1 MLTYQIIK
9 VSNIRKFFT
18 DKIKLGRRRIDE
30 SRIVDDLI
38 GLMLVVDNGFIGKLK
53 LFGKYDVKY
62 SNIFDAYFTL
72 NEKPNKPYR
81 FLIENDVFNVSAL
94 KDITGIMS
102 KNVTIQNKN
111 EELRKK
117 EENNKKMEKKYGSV
131 SEKPTIRLGGG
142 TSSTGDIEHRPFVQQ
157 KISSVNE
164 LPPVPPPNRKATP
177 TNSQLAQQNPYQYPQ
192 KKKTLKKWKRIIGR
206 SEIFLSFN

>member
-1 MLTYQIIK
+1 
-9 VSNIRKFFT
+9 
-18 DKIKLGRRRIDE
+18 
-30 SRIVDDLI
+30 
-38 GLMLVVDNGFIGKLK
+38 
-53 LFGKYDVKY
+53 
-62 SNIFDAYFTL
+62 
-72 NEKPNKPYR
+72 
-81 FLIENDVFNVSAL
+81 
-94 KDITGIMS
+94 MS

-117 EENNKKMEKKYGSV
+117 EENYKKMEKKYGSV

-177 TNSQLAQQNPYQYPQ
+177 TNHQLAQQNPQFAQQNPYQDPE